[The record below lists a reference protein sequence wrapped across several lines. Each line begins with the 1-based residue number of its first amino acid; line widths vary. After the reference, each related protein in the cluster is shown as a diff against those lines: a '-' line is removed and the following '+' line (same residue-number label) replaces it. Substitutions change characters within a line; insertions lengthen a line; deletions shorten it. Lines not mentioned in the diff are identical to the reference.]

1 MIKVTKALKEKGL
14 KAEQCP
20 QAIVERIQ
28 ALKELTDRYNEACD
42 EYDEQ
47 PDRDEETER
56 RLDGMENTIASQ
68 DTELAEEIVN
78 ISFEQPKG
86 YEKLAEPAQPAEK
99 PKEEKKSSTG
109 FWVLAGTLVAGIIG
123 INFMKN
129 R

>member
-14 KAEQCP
+14 KTEQYSE
-20 QAIVERIQ
+20 AIIERIQ
-28 ALKELTDRYNEACD
+28 ALKELNDRYNDACD

-47 PDRDEETER
+47 PDRDEETEKK
-56 RLDGMENTIASQ
+56 LDSMENTIASQ
-68 DTELAEEIVN
+68 DTELAEEIKN
-78 ISFEQPKG
+78 FTAAE
-86 YEKLAEPAQPAEK
+86 EEEEEPAPAPAEEK